1 MELSASSSRVPQKSP
16 SYGEPVDTW
25 MAFGKS
31 PSSNAAATVTA
42 ENDDGSDLITENVKR
57 EQQSLIEERVAEW
70 GLDVRNSSE
79 TFVVEATPRS
89 SEGEYQG
96 GGVPRVS
103 QDLKDALETLQQTF
117 VVSDATKPDYPIMYA
132 SSGFFG
138 MTGYSSKEVIGRNWN
153 TKMTKSNKERFM
165 HPSRSGRLQGAET
178 DQNEVG
184 KIRDAVRMGTS
195 YCGRLLN
202 YKKDGTPFWNLLT
215 VTPIKD
221 DNGKTIKFIG

>member
-1 MELSASSSRVPQKSP
+1 MESSTSSSKVPQKSP
-16 SYGEPVDTW
+16 SYREPVDTW
-25 MAFGKS
+25 MAFRKS
-31 PSSNAAATVTA
+31 PSSNASAAA
-42 ENDDGSDLITENVKR
+42 ENDDGSNLITDNVKR

-89 SEGEYQG
+89 SEGENQG
-96 GGVPRVS
+96 GGLPRVS
-103 QDLKDALETLQQTF
+103 QDLKDALATLQQTF

-132 SSGFFG
+132 SSGFFT
-138 MTGYSSKEVIGRNWN
+138 MTGYSSKEVIGRNWAY
-153 TKMTKSNKERFM
+153 
-165 HPSRSGRLQGAET
+165 HSGDGQRGAET
-178 DQNEVG
+178 DQNEVS
-184 KIRDAVRMGTS
+184 KIRDAVRTGTS

-221 DNGKTIKFIG
+221 DNRKTIKFIG